1 MISFQIEQH
10 KQGKIIAQYL
20 KGNIYL
26 SDEAIHILFSKNRG
40 KLLIQLKQIF
50 LMVLQSLLI
59 DILIWNA
66 FSVAKGFRF

>member
-1 MISFQIEQH
+1 MISFPNRTTQT
-10 KQGKIIAQYL
+10 GKIIDQYL

-26 SDEAIHILFSKNRG
+26 SDEDIHIYFLKIDG

-59 DILIWNA
+59 DILILELH
-66 FSVAKGFRF
+66 SLLPKV